1 MFITNLFTRT
11 PVREVSTVPSVKQA
25 QHALWFHGDPLGVE
39 PDDRTKERW
48 GAYTALPSAARLLI
62 ADRHPGFA
70 EAYEM
75 SFDWSRFDELRTIVK
90 RAQLVVDGVDSDGY
104 VRAVYR

>member
-1 MFITNLFTRT
+1 MRALLRRRPAPTVTV
-11 PVREVSTVPSVKQA
+11 PAVPSVKQA

-48 GAYTALPSAARLLI
+48 GAYTSLPTSARQLMAV
-62 ADRHPGFA
+62 RHPGFA
-70 EAYEM
+70 RSYEM
-75 SFDWSRFDELRTIVK
+75 SFDWAGFDELRTIVK
-90 RAQLVVDGVDSDGY
+90 RAELVLDGVDSDGY